1 MVIVRSKLSSGLTF
15 QNFWRS
21 RHILQSPSLLNLI
34 FEITVELTFGNVEDS
49 GSGDVDILKQNIE
62 KSARHSIYY
71 VKSL

>member
-21 RHILQSPSLLNLI
+21 RNILQSLSLLNLI
-34 FEITVELTFGNVEDS
+34 FEITVELNFGNVEDS